1 MAAEMSR
8 VKNVT
13 ITLDESTVQW
23 ARQAAAERGCS
34 VSRYVGDLL
43 RQHMQHEGRYELA
56 MKQYFALEPRPL
68 RGPGE
73 KYPSREEL
81 YDRPRLR

>member
-1 MAAEMSR
+1 MAAVITR

-13 ITLDESTVQW
+13 ITLDELTVQW
-23 ARQAAAERGCS
+23 ARQAAAQHGCS

-43 RQHMQHEGRYELA
+43 RQHMKHELRYELA

-73 KYPSREEL
+73 EYPSREEL